1 MYVKPS
7 VEDFL
12 DAVNVTL
19 TNEIAPELQSEKAQV
34 SLAMIQSI
42 LQCAKQIAH
51 AEQQIMAVEHNEMTA
66 MFRDV
71 GAIIGESAGPEAD
84 RLRKRA
90 QDLGGRSELQPI
102 PSWQELSGAYNELSA
117 ALVETISD
125 LDTLIRSG
133 NSAGQEALLRVREHL
148 GPRTAREFATYT
160 VSAGMVG
167 RG

>member
-12 DAVNVTL
+12 DAVNLTL
-19 TNEIAPELQSEKAQV
+19 TKEIAPEIQSEKAQV

-51 AEQQIMAVEHNEMTA
+51 AEQQIMALEHNEMTA

-71 GAIIGESAGPEAD
+71 GAIVGESAGPEAD
-84 RLRKRA
+84 RVRERA
-90 QDLGGRSELQPI
+90 QTLGGKQDLPAM
-102 PSWQELSGAYNELSA
+102 PSWAELSGVYNELSQ
-117 ALVETISD
+117 ALVETLTD
-125 LDTLIRSG
+125 LDTLIRAG
-133 NSAGQEALLRVREHL
+133 NPAAEQALLRVREHL
-148 GPRTAREFATYT
+148 GPRTAREFGTYM